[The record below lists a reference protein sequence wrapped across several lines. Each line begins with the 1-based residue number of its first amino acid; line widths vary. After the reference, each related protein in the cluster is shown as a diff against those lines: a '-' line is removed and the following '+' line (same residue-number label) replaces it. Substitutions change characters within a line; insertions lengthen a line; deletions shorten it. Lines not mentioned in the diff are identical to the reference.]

1 MFRSEWCEESFLE
14 INVGKTKE
22 SVPDARKT
30 KHVSVPVKEN
40 NEPVKVVFK
49 FKYLDTL
56 IENKLSFSDNSDL
69 IYKNNR
75 SNVCTCCER

>member
-1 MFRSEWCEESFLE
+1 ML
-14 INVGKTKE
+14 
-22 SVPDARKT
+22 DARKT
-30 KHVSVPVKEN
+30 KILFVPVKVN

-56 IENKLSFSDNSDL
+56 IDNTLSFSDNSDL